1 MFEILEP
8 ENNGVQP
15 AVIKVIGV
23 GGGGGNAVQYMMD
36 RDLAG
41 VELYGANTDLQAL
54 NISPLKNKIQIGKEV
69 TRGLGAGANPEVG
82 RKSADE
88 DREVIRKLLE
98 GTDMLFIAAGMGGG
112 TGTGAAP
119 VIAEIARQAG
129 ILTVAVVTKPFTF
142 EGKRRTEVAKAGI
155 EELSK
160 HVDSLITIA
169 NDRLLAV
176 MGKAAKITQAFD
188 AANAVL
194 YGAVQGISDIII
206 RPGLI
211 GVDFADVKTVMSARG
226 IAMMGAGSATG
237 ENRAQEAAEKAIS
250 SPLLENIDLCG
261 AKGVLVNITAG
272 EDLGLAEF
280 ETVGNI
286 VRGIIED
293 DSTVIIGT
301 SIDPEAEDSLSVT
314 LIATGISTVEDAAA
328 ADDFSHLQQPYP
340 IRHHDPLR
348 REVPQAQPAQSE
360 HPHSI
365 HLPDMDAGLPPPQHS
380 QRAAAPASKK
390 RRFSLSSLLRRR

>member
-1 MFEILEP
+1 MFEILEA

-41 VELYGANTDLQAL
+41 VELYCANTDLQAL
-54 NISPLKNKIQIGKEV
+54 NISPLKNKIQLGKEV
-69 TRGLGAGANPEVG
+69 TRGLGAGANPEIG

-88 DREVIRKLLE
+88 DRETIRSLLE

-119 VIAEIARQAG
+119 VIAEIAKQAG

-142 EGKRRTEVAKAGI
+142 EGNRRSQIAAAGI
-155 EELSK
+155 VELSQ
-160 HVDSLITIA
+160 HVDSLITIP

-176 MGKAAKITQAFD
+176 MGKAAKMTQAFD
-188 AANAVL
+188 TANAVL
-194 YGAVQGISDIII
+194 YGAVQGISDIIV

-211 GVDFADVKTVMSARG
+211 GVDFADVKTVMSERG

-250 SPLLENIDLCG
+250 SPLLESIDLSG
-261 AKGVLVNITAG
+261 AKGVLVNVTAG
-272 EDLGLAEF
+272 DDLGLVEF

-293 DSTVIIGT
+293 DSVVIIGT
-301 SIDPEAEDSLSVT
+301 SIDPAAEDTLSVT
-314 LIATGISTVEDAAA
+314 LIATGIS
-328 ADDFSHLQQPYP
+328 SHLDEAPQTMGMGQPQHAPHRQQG
-340 IRHHDPLR
+340 H
-348 REVPQAQPAQSE
+348 
-360 HPHSI
+360 
-365 HLPDMDAGLPPPQHS
+365 PPPHQPHQPQPLHS
-380 QRAAAPASKK
+380 QPRRVEPEPQKSGLMDDGFDIPAFLRK
-390 RRFSLSSLLRRR
+390 RSD

>member
-1 MFEILEP
+1 MFEILEAN
-8 ENNGVQP
+8 NNGVQP

-41 VELYGANTDLQAL
+41 VELYCANTDLQAL
-54 NISPLKNKIQIGKEV
+54 NQSPIKNKIQLGKEV
-69 TRGLGAGANPEVG
+69 TRGLGAGANPEIG
-82 RKSADE
+82 KKSADE
-88 DREVIRKLLE
+88 DRETIRGILE

-119 VIAEIARQAG
+119 VIAEIAKQAG
-129 ILTVAVVTKPFTF
+129 VLTVAIVTKPFTF
-142 EGKRRTEVAKAGI
+142 EGNRRSKTAQAGI
-155 EELSK
+155 DELSQ
-160 HVDSLITIA
+160 HVDSLITIP

-188 AANAVL
+188 TANAVL

-211 GVDFADVKTVMSARG
+211 GVDFADVKTVMSKRG

-250 SPLLENIDLCG
+250 SPLLENIDLSG
-261 AKGVLVNITAG
+261 AKGILVNITAG

-280 ETVGNI
+280 EAVGNI
-286 VRGIIED
+286 LRGIIED
-293 DSTVIIGT
+293 DSEVIYGT
-301 SIDPEAEDSLSVT
+301 SIDPSAEDSLSVT
-314 LIATGISTVEDAAA
+314 LIATGIRGNQYEELSAVVEGHTAKPVNSPVKAKKGPAEGFLGGDITIPA
-328 ADDFSHLQQPYP
+328 F
-340 IRHHDPLR
+340 LR
-348 REVPQAQPAQSE
+348 
-360 HPHSI
+360 
-365 HLPDMDAGLPPPQHS
+365 
-380 QRAAAPASKK
+380 KK
-390 RRFSLSSLLRRR
+390 SD